1 MILQNVANTGEP
13 IIFTH
18 IKKHYFKI
26 LLPIFN
32 LFTHNFGTI
41 TGWDIMQQTIFIH
54 FYVSRASHV
63 GST

>member
-18 IKKHYFKI
+18 IKKHYLKI
-26 LLPIFN
+26 LLPILN

-41 TGWDIMQQTIFIH
+41 TGRDIMQQTILYSFM
-54 FYVSRASHV
+54 
-63 GST
+63 